1 MYTFGRPAY
10 GRLGQLG
17 IDPKDDEPKPRP
29 GLVHGLDEVGRI
41 VSVHSGCNGSN
52 AAVTAGGEAYV
63 WGYAQEG
70 NLGRGD
76 DCDDAHVPERLKPTR
91 AMAGKKV
98 VAVSFGGQHT
108 AALCVGGSGGDGTPG
123 GKRART

>member
-1 MYTFGRPAY
+1 M
-10 GRLGQLG
+10 
-17 IDPKDDEPKPRP
+17 
-29 GLVHGLDEVGRI
+29 VHGLDEVGRI

-52 AAVTAGGEAYV
+52 AAVTAGGEAYA

-98 VAVSFGGQHT
+98 VAVSFGVST
-108 AALCVGGSGGDGTPG
+108 RRRCASGGRAGTARPG
-123 GKRART
+123 ASARGRES